1 MSLITKERMR
11 LLLVEDDNDLAEAI
25 YQGLQQYNCDVTHE
39 NNGIKALK
47 IIADNKFDAII
58 LDLGLPGMGGLEV
71 LATLRQSNN
80 STPIIVLTAKDTTA
94 DCVQAL
100 NLGADDYMTKPF
112 DLNELVARL
121 RALTRRIPIKNESSL
136 RFNNIII
143 NLDAHTVQIDLED
156 VYLPRREYALL
167 RKFLENPGK
176 VLTRAALMQSIY
188 GWDDEVDSNTLE
200 VHVHNLRK
208 KLHPNIIRT
217 IRGIGYILEKSKIL

>member
-1 MSLITKERMR
+1 MR
-11 LLLVEDDNDLAEAI
+11 LLLIEDDNDLAEAI
-25 YQGLQQYNCDVTHE
+25 YHGLQQFKCDVTHE
-39 NNGIKALK
+39 NNGLKALK
-47 IIADNKFDAII
+47 IISDNKLFDAII
-58 LDLGLPGMGGLEV
+58 LDLGLPGIGGLEV

-121 RALTRRIPIKNESSL
+121 RALTRRIQTKDESCL

-143 NLDAHTVQIDLED
+143 NLDAHTVQINLEE

-176 VLTRAALMQSIY
+176 VLTRDVLMQSIY
-188 GWDDEVDSNTLE
+188 SWDDEVDSNTLE

-208 KLHPNIIRT
+208 KLHPNVIRT
-217 IRGIGYILEKSKIL
+217 IRGIGYIIEKKQIL